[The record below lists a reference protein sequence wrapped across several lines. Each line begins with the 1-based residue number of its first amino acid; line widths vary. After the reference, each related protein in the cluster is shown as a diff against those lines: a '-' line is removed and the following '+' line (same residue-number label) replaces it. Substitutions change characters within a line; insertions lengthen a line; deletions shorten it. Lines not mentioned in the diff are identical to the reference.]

1 MLSAGLTFQSAAQAQ
16 EAAGLIGPNAVI
28 QLGQALRDHPGL
40 GERVFGRAG
49 FLRLLTNPPDAMI
62 DEAIPARLFA
72 ALWAEVPNLAPA
84 IAHRAGRLTG
94 DYVRQNRIPPV
105 ARMVLPVLPARWAA
119 PVLLKAIGNHAWT
132 FAGTGQC
139 LVAAGQPATVTIL
152 DNPLT
157 MPGGVWH
164 VGVFETLFR
173 GLISPRAQ
181 VIHTA
186 MQVNGHPACRFQIDL
201 APGPQPA

>member
-72 ALWAEVPNLAPA
+72 ALWAEVPDLAPA

-94 DYVRQNRIPPV
+94 GYVRQNRIPRV
-105 ARMVLPVLPARWAA
+105 ARLAA
-119 PVLLKAIGNHAWT
+119 PVLLKAIGKHAWT

-201 APGPQPA
+201 APGPQVA